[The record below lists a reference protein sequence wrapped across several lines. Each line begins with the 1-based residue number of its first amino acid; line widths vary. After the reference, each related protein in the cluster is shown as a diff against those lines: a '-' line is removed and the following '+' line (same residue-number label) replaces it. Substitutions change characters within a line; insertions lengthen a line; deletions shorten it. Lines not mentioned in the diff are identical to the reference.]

1 MTHAD
6 PLDQASELEL
16 QQLQVAMAN
25 RPLPKPFS
33 AICLNGDC
41 GTASLPKSN
50 YCCPEC
56 REDAEKHERAARFK
70 RH

>member
-6 PLDQASELEL
+6 PLDQASELEH

-25 RPLPKPFS
+25 RPLPKPFNGK
-33 AICLNGDC
+33 CLSCDTKIDKGH
-41 GTASLPKSN
+41 
-50 YCCPEC
+50 YCDAAC

>member
-6 PLDQASELEL
+6 PLDQASELEH

-25 RPLPKPFS
+25 RPRPKPFTGK
-33 AICLNGDC
+33 CYNCGDMIDK
-41 GTASLPKSN
+41 GH
-50 YCCPEC
+50 YCDADC
-56 REDAEKHERAARFK
+56 REDAEKQERAEMFK

>member
-6 PLDQASELEL
+6 QLDQASELEH

-25 RPLPKPFS
+25 RPRPKPYTGK
-33 AICLNGDC
+33 CYNCGDTIDK
-41 GTASLPKSN
+41 GH
-50 YCCPEC
+50 YCDAEC
-56 REDAEKHERAARFK
+56 REDAEKHERAAKFK